1 MLRPSP
7 FRLLPLALLALC
19 GCIEE
24 STVPGEEVL
33 GTFTLNANPLP
44 GNNCPAGEVPD
55 GGFTFDGTLTRD
67 RDGGRAYFIVSGF
80 ARDAGFDGQRL
91 SSVQRASQPG
101 YMAACGS
108 TCTAVEVEQ
117 TLRLLLL
124 SRSQNEQYGR
134 GKSCAELL
142 DGGLPLDGGA
152 LPPGAGADGGF
163 DAVRAC
169 GDMSNLKLPD
179 AGCTC
184 AQCTWSYSL
193 EGTPRVGN

>member
-1 MLRPSP
+1 MLRLPSL
-7 FRLLPLALLALC
+7 LLPLALLALS

-24 STVPGEEVL
+24 STLPGEEVL
-33 GTFTLNANPLP
+33 GTFTLNASPLP
-44 GNNCPAGEVPD
+44 GSNCPPAEVPD
-55 GGFTFDGTLTRD
+55 AGFTFDGTLSRD
-67 RDGGRAYFIVSGF
+67 RDGERAYFIVSGF

-91 SSVQRASQPG
+91 TSVQRASQPG
-101 YMAACGS
+101 FVPSCGS

-117 TLRLLLL
+117 TVRLLLL
-124 SRSQNEQYGR
+124 SRSQNELYGK

-152 LPPGAGADGGF
+152 LPPGVGGDGGF

-169 GDMSNLKLPD
+169 GDLSNLKLPD

-184 AQCTWSYSL
+184 TQCTWSYSV
-193 EGTPRVGN
+193 EGAPRVGN

>member
-1 MLRPSP
+1 MLRSP
-7 FRLLPLALLALC
+7 PLSLLPLALLALS

-24 STVPGEEVL
+24 STLPGDEVL
-33 GTFTLNANPLP
+33 ATFTLNASLVP

-55 GGFTFDGTLTRD
+55 GGFAFDGTLSRD
-67 RDGGRAYFIVSGF
+67 RDGQRAYFIVSGF

-91 SSVQRASQPG
+91 TSVQRASQPG
-101 YMAACGS
+101 YVQGCG
-108 TCTAVEVEQ
+108 TGCTAVEVEQ

-124 SRSQNEQYGR
+124 SRSQNELYGK

-152 LPPGAGADGGF
+152 LPPGAGGDGGF

-179 AGCTC
+179 AGCSC
-184 AQCTWSYSL
+184 AQCTWSYSV
-193 EGTPRVGN
+193 EGAPRVGN

>member
-1 MLRPSP
+1 MLRSP
-7 FRLLPLALLALC
+7 ATLLLPLALLALS

-24 STVPGEEVL
+24 STLPGDEVL
-33 GTFTLNANPLP
+33 GTFAFNASLVP
-44 GNNCPAGEVPD
+44 GNNCPAGEVSD
-55 GGFTFDGTLTRD
+55 AGIAFDGTLTRESE
-67 RDGGRAYFIVSGF
+67 GGRAYFVVSGF
-80 ARDAGFDGQRL
+80 ARDAGFDGQRV

-101 YMAACGS
+101 YMPSCGS

-124 SRSQNEQYGR
+124 SSSQNELYGKD
-134 GKSCAELL
+134 KSCAELL
-142 DGGLPLDGGA
+142 DGGLPADGGA
-152 LPPGAGADGGF
+152 QPPGRGADGGF

-169 GDMSNLKLPD
+169 GDMVNLKLPD

-184 AQCTWSYSL
+184 TPCTWAYSV